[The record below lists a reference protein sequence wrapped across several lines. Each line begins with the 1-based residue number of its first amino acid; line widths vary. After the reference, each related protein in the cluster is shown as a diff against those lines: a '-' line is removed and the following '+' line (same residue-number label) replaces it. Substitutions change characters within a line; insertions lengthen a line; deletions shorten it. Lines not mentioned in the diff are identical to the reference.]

1 MNEELLHKYLNNEI
15 SDEELKT
22 LQESETGREFLKIA
36 ENTAHFNTPGF
47 DKEKLWENLSN
58 KTVNKPKVISLF
70 KYKSL
75 LKYAAMLALIITGYF
90 YVSSL
95 DASVTSGLAE
105 KRTTTL
111 PDNSEVVLNAES
123 KIVYNRK
130 SWNKK
135 RRLSLHGEAYF
146 KVAKGKKFDVETN
159 LGTVS
164 VLGTQ
169 FNVQSRENRFM
180 ITCYEGL
187 VEVSFNNQ
195 SLQLP
200 AGNKVIIENGEIS
213 AQNQI
218 SINNPSWIL
227 DESTFYNTEF
237 KLVINELKR
246 QYAIQVNL
254 ESVNNSQRFTGAFTH
269 TNLEDALKTITQPLQ
284 LTYTIGENN
293 LVTIYGE
300 Q

>member
-15 SDEELKT
+15 SEEELKT

-36 ENTAHFNTPGF
+36 EKTAHFNTPGF

-58 KTVNKPKVISLF
+58 KTVSKPKVISLF

-75 LKYAAMLALIITGYF
+75 LKYAAMLALILTGYF
-90 YVSSL
+90 YVTSL

-123 KIVYNRK
+123 KIVYNKK

-135 RRLSLHGEAYF
+135 RTLSLQGEAYF

-169 FNVQSRENRFM
+169 FNVQSRDNRFM

-187 VEVSFNNQ
+187 VEVTFNNQ

-200 AGNKVIIENGEIS
+200 AGNKVIIENGEIT

-227 DESTFYNTEF
+227 DESTFDNTEF